1 MLFPFTFS
9 FSVPGIMNPFSKSPD
24 LSNDA
29 GDSPAPAKINNLEGK
44 RWIAVRRPRPSAL
57 PLPVPLA
64 RKRGWKPSSP
74 EPSPAVAVTTSTRGH
89 LNLPPKYRDFTVTP
103 EAREEE
109 QETEEMAAGKFHVH
123 LTDFAYI
130 SSVVSPRV
138 LASVHIP
145 FSIYALQLHTC
156 HVCPM
161 LFLLMAPMCTQCM
174 LFTLLYIFAL
184 LWAFFG
190 LMVISFHVC
199 IEFPPAKRRRTLA
212 GAFVSSAVNA
222 ALIGTAVGLTVYRL
236 YVLSCTLSS
245 AKGLIPF
252 SDGEIGVRPPNWN
265 LHHMNRVTGSPLKSV
280 TFDPSIRFSP
290 TPEHLCLDRPTML
303 FLPQP
308 LHPKPH
314 AAKELAQPPIQRCGA
329 LFAIGRHATR
339 QNCP

>member
-29 GDSPAPAKINNLEGK
+29 GDSPTPAKIDNLEGK

-57 PLPVPLA
+57 PPPVPLA

-74 EPSPAVAVTTSTRGH
+74 EPSPAVAVTTSTRGY
-89 LNLPPKYRDFTVTP
+89 LNVPPKYRDFTVTP

-109 QETEEMAAGKFHVH
+109 QETEEMPAGEFHVQPRGFRIY
-123 LTDFAYI
+123 L
-130 SSVVSPRV
+130 VVSTRV
-138 LASVHIP
+138 LAPVHIP
-145 FSIYALQLHTC
+145 FSIHALQLHTC
-156 HVCPM
+156 HVCTM

-212 GAFVSSAVNA
+212 GALVSSAVNA
-222 ALIGTAVGLTVYRL
+222 ALIGTAVGITVYRL
-236 YVLSCTLSS
+236 YVLFMRIEF
-245 AKGLIPF
+245 G
-252 SDGEIGVRPPNWN
+252 
-265 LHHMNRVTGSPLKSV
+265 
-280 TFDPSIRFSP
+280 
-290 TPEHLCLDRPTML
+290 
-303 FLPQP
+303 Q
-308 LHPKPH
+308 
-314 AAKELAQPPIQRCGA
+314 
-329 LFAIGRHATR
+329 
-339 QNCP
+339 